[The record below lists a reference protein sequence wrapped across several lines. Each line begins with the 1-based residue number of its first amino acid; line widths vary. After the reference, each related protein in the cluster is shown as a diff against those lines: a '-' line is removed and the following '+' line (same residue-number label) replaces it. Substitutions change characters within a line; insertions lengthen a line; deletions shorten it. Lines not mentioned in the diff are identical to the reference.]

1 MQANPER
8 PVEAGKMIHVGVEHK
23 RMSNAQS
30 KADRWSAAPGSINFR
45 Q

>member
-8 PVEAGKMIHVGVEHK
+8 PVEAGKMIHVRMRHK
-23 RMSNAQS
+23 SMGNSQS